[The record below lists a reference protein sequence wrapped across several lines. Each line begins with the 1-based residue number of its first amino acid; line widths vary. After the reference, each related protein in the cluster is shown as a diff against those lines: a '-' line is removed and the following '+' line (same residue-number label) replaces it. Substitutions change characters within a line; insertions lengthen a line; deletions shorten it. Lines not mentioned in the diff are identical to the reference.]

1 MEVLFALRSRA
12 LNCKANFKNKF
23 KETDTLC
30 PLCSREEDTQQHMMV
45 CTELVKNLKSE
56 KLAKGK
62 IQYDHIYKD
71 EKKQMEVTELFKE
84 LIEVRN
90 KLEED
95 IQAKQLDPCTFP
107 EVQRNGVDLLLCTD
121 NYSSGK

>member
-1 MEVLFALRSRA
+1 
-12 LNCKANFKNKF
+12 
-23 KETDTLC
+23 
-30 PLCSREEDTQQHMMV
+30 MMV

-71 EKKQMEVTELFKE
+71 EKKQREVTELFKE

-95 IQAKQLDPCTFP
+95 IQAKQLDPCTSP
-107 EVQRNGVDLLLCTD
+107 DVQRNGDDLLLCTD